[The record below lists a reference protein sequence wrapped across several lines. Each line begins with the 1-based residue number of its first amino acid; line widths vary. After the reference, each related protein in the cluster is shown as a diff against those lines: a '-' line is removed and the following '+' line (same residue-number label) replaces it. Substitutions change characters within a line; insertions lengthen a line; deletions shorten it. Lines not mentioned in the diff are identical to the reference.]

1 MRKYRKYDWPK
12 LIADF
17 EACNQTQ
24 TQFCKDR
31 DINARYFNQ
40 QLHKHRSHDKTKFV
54 ELEVEPQQAAT
65 SEAGLII
72 VVGRCKIECPTSM
85 PLQSFTTLVHSLA

>member
-17 EACNQTQ
+17 EASDKTQ
-24 TQFCKDR
+24 TQFCKEL

-40 QLHKHRSHDKTKFV
+40 QLHKYRSQDKTKFV
-54 ELEVEPQQAAT
+54 ELEVEPQQTAT
-65 SEAGLII
+65 AETSLII